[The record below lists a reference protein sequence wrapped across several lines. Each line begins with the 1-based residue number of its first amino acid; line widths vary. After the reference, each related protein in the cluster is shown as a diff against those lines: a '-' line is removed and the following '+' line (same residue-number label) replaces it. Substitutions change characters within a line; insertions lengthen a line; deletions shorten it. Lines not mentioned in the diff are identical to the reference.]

1 MLVFGVGGEGGGA
14 NNSNE
19 QGNLNPALVQKMKQ
33 PSWFFCKLYKKM

>member
-1 MLVFGVGGEGGGA
+1 MLVFGVGGERGGGA

-33 PSWFFCKLYKKM
+33 PS

>member
-1 MLVFGVGGEGGGA
+1 MLVFWGGWGGGGA

-33 PSWFFCKLYKKM
+33 PS

>member
-1 MLVFGVGGEGGGA
+1 MLVFWGGWGGGGGA

-33 PSWFFCKLYKKM
+33 PS